1 MFEEIKDIKSTKDEL
16 REFGLTIGII
26 LAILGALMLW
36 RGRPQAP
43 YFLGVG
49 ALFIILGLTLWQS
62 LKPLQK
68 AWMTLSIILGFF
80 VSRIILTILFFG
92 VMTPIGL
99 IMKLLGKDIL
109 DERIDK
115 SRPSYWHER
124 DAKVKGKKSYENQ
137 Y

>member
-26 LAILGALMLW
+26 LVILGALTLW

-43 YFLGVG
+43 YFLGLG
-49 ALFIILGLTLWQS
+49 ALFIILGITLWQV

-68 AWMTLSIILGFF
+68 VWMSFSIILGFF
-80 VSRIILTILFFG
+80 VSRLILTILFFA
-92 VMTPIGL
+92 VITPIGL

-124 DAKVKGKKSYENQ
+124 DTAIKDKKSYENQ